1 MKINKICTRNMTGKK
16 IKQERKNK
24 AWFRKVVM
32 RRYKEREKK
41 KQKIREKDEEAYFV
55 VFGHSILIR

>member
-1 MKINKICTRNMTGKK
+1 MTGKK

-41 KQKIREKDEEAYFV
+41 K
-55 VFGHSILIR
+55 